1 MDKINLFQVGYNPT
15 ATRATND
22 LYCTNPKQ
30 VEKLL
35 EYEHL
40 IIIYGSVVMD

>member
-1 MDKINLFQVGYNPT
+1 MDKINLFQVGFNPST
-15 ATRATND
+15 ERANND

-35 EYEHL
+35 QYETFNNN
-40 IIIYGSVVMD
+40 IWE